1 MANLKGK
8 QKKLDTNKDGK
19 ISGEDFKLL
28 RSRQMFML
36 GGLASKLAKRLLN
49 RFGDNEKIKDSLSTI
64 EQKENQLNKQGYTT
78 TADEQ
83 ELNNLK
89 YIEDFHTAYI
99 SLTNKEL
106 DTHNF
111 QKGDTEGLV
120 NYGLSIKGIYFATIF
135 IEDIEQGII
144 KISFRSKGKFS
155 VNQFSRKHFN
165 GGGHDNAAGGKSL
178 SSLGE
183 TTDRFLSLLEGYKT
197 ELNVSYEE

>member
-1 MANLKGK
+1 MPALNPTDYYCDIVWLG
-8 QKKLDTNKDGK
+8 QVSDPASGIQSRPIDVMTLGFAGPDG
-19 ISGEDFKLL
+19 EAH
-28 RSRQMFML
+28 
-36 GGLASKLAKRLLN
+36 GGLTRPSCSRV
-49 RFGDNEKIKDSLSTI
+49 LSQHPRGTEI
-64 EQKENQLNKQGYTT
+64 RNVRQLSIVS
-78 TADEQ
+78 Q
-83 ELNNLK
+83 E
-89 YIEDFHTAYI
+89 
-99 SLTNKEL
+99 EL
-106 DTHNF
+106 DKHDY

-120 NYGLSIKGIYFATIF
+120 NYGLSIKGIYFAAIF